1 MFSAFILIISLRLA
15 FDARRYIQAS
25 LVDIERDEKGNIKI
39 KDSKA
44 KWFNRLLQKALT
56 ILNHIIKTKTKAK
69 VTLKQKHKK
78 KIAVEKSKEQSSDQ
92 KSYSKDS
99 ISYISHLL
107 KKYEEFVSRDLT
119 MMLIS
124 ANNILRGLKQKII
137 NNTEYDMNKFSS
149 EFEGITELYHN
160 SEVMINKFSNHCNGY
175 QKVILEQKPFTS
187 RHKIIESQL
196 GKIKRQLEK
205 GAQIVDLSKNK
216 EYGFLS
222 NYLKENQQEGYI
234 RSK

>member
-1 MFSAFILIISLRLA
+1 MFSALILIISLRLA

-25 LVDIERDEKGNIKI
+25 LVDIERDENGNIKI
-39 KDSKA
+39 KNAKA
-44 KWFNRLLQKALT
+44 KWFNRLLQKSLT
-56 ILNHIIKTKTKAK
+56 ILNHIIKTKTK
-69 VTLKQKHKK
+69 VILKQKHKK
-78 KIAVEKSKEQSSDQ
+78 KIAVEKSKEQLDEQ
-92 KSYSKDS
+92 KAYAKDS
-99 ISYISHLL
+99 ISYISILL
-107 KKYEEFVSRDLT
+107 EKYEKFVSRDLT

-124 ANNILRGLKQKII
+124 ANNILHDLKQKII
-137 NNTEYDMNKFSS
+137 NNTEYDMNKLSI
-149 EFEGITELYHN
+149 EFYGVTELYHN
-160 SEVMINKFSNHCNGY
+160 SEVMINKFSNHCKGY
-175 QKVILEQKPFTS
+175 QKVILEQKPFTP

-234 RSK
+234 RAK